1 MLDVCGDLVYA
12 SAVILSIPYIV
23 NSFMTEVLSYR
34 NQSINSLCKSV
45 EWFLYDRDLRHERVK
60 DLKDSVNAVT
70 ANSSDICF
78 LGIEMWKIIKGV
90 FSGK

>member
-1 MLDVCGDLVYA
+1 M
-12 SAVILSIPYIV
+12 
-23 NSFMTEVLSYR
+23 
-34 NQSINSLCKSV
+34 
-45 EWFLYDRDLRHERVK
+45 EWFLHDRDLRHERVK